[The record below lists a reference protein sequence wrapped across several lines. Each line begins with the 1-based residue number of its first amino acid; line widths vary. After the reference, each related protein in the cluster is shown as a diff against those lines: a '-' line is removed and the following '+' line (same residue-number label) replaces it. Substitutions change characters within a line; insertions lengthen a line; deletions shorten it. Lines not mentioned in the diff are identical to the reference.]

1 MNNNKENYKNAMNQI
16 HPNEKLKSDT
26 IEKMVQKKKS
36 RVNVFIKYATACAVF
51 AICVSIGAFYVKDRN
66 VHENNIIPE
75 TKIAQV
81 EDNLPRFKNMNE
93 LKRLEAQRDD
103 EIEIDL
109 GEIFHLLLNKLWVII
124 LCFIVGGVIGF
135 AGTKILVTPQYSAS
149 SMIYILPKTR
159 SVTSLA
165 DIKMGSQ
172 LTSDFGIL
180 AKSRPVIEE
189 VNKNLKLDYSYEQLA
204 SMVQATNQSDTR
216 ILRFTVTDTD
226 PIEAKKIANELANVA
241 AERVAY
247 VMSSDKPKIVEEA
260 AVPKSPS
267 SPNTKKNASVVALVF
282 AFAAAAIIVLR
293 YLLNDTIQNEDDV
306 KKYLEKNHMES
317 TKEIKM
323 SKIII
328 TKEEKDFKLIAKNI
342 LKSTQTLD
350 ITRFN

>member
-1 MNNNKENYKNAMNQI
+1 
-16 HPNEKLKSDT
+16 
-26 IEKMVQKKKS
+26 
-36 RVNVFIKYATACAVF
+36 
-51 AICVSIGAFYVKDRN
+51 
-66 VHENNIIPE
+66 
-75 TKIAQV
+75 
-81 EDNLPRFKNMNE
+81 MNE

-159 SVTSLA
+159 SVTS
-165 DIKMGSQ
+165 
-172 LTSDFGIL
+172 FGIL

-306 KKYLEKNHMES
+306 KKYLGLHMLAAIPTEKR
-317 TKEIKM
+317 
-323 SKIII
+323 
-328 TKEEKDFKLIAKNI
+328 
-342 LKSTQTLD
+342 KS
-350 ITRFN
+350 I

>member
-1 MNNNKENYKNAMNQI
+1 
-16 HPNEKLKSDT
+16 
-26 IEKMVQKKKS
+26 
-36 RVNVFIKYATACAVF
+36 
-51 AICVSIGAFYVKDRN
+51 
-66 VHENNIIPE
+66 
-75 TKIAQV
+75 
-81 EDNLPRFKNMNE
+81 MNE
-93 LKRLEAQRDD
+93 LKQLEAQRDD

-109 GEIFHLLLNKLWVII
+109 GEIFHLLLNKIWVII

-149 SMIYILPKTR
+149 SMIYILTK
-159 SVTSLA
+159 TSLA
-165 DIKMGSQ
+165 DIQMGSQ

-226 PIEAKKIANELANVA
+226 PGEAKKIANEVANVT

-260 AVPKSPS
+260 VVPKSPS

-306 KKYLEKNHMES
+306 KKYLGLHMLAAIPIEKR
-317 TKEIKM
+317 K
-323 SKIII
+323 
-328 TKEEKDFKLIAKNI
+328 
-342 LKSTQTLD
+342 
-350 ITRFN
+350 

>member
-1 MNNNKENYKNAMNQI
+1 MG
-16 HPNEKLKSDT
+16 D
-26 IEKMVQKKKS
+26 
-36 RVNVFIKYATACAVF
+36 
-51 AICVSIGAFYVKDRN
+51 
-66 VHENNIIPE
+66 
-75 TKIAQV
+75 
-81 EDNLPRFKNMNE
+81 
-93 LKRLEAQRDD
+93 
-103 EIEIDL
+103 
-109 GEIFHLLLNKLWVII
+109 
-124 LCFIVGGVIGF
+124 
-135 AGTKILVTPQYSAS
+135 YSVL
-149 SMIYILPKTR
+149 Y
-159 SVTSLA
+159 
-165 DIKMGSQ
+165 
-172 LTSDFGIL
+172 SDFGIL

-306 KKYLEKNHMES
+306 KKYLGLHMLAAIPTEKR
-317 TKEIKM
+317 
-323 SKIII
+323 
-328 TKEEKDFKLIAKNI
+328 
-342 LKSTQTLD
+342 KS
-350 ITRFN
+350 I